1 MPSDKIDR
9 VISLLE
15 RIDKKL
21 DILVEDKERKEVMSK
36 IGKDFGEMML
46 EGLDK
51 KKKKNDL
58 ITNTKEVP
66 LW

>member
-21 DILVEDKERKEVMSK
+21 DTLIEDKEKKEVIDR
-36 IGKDFGEMML
+36 IGKDFGEML
-46 EGLDK
+46 ESLDK

-58 ITNTKEVP
+58 IANTKEVP

>member
-21 DILVEDKERKEVMSK
+21 DILVEDKEKKEVMNK
-36 IGKDFGEMML
+36 IGKDFGEML

-51 KKKKNDL
+51 KKNDL
-58 ITNTKEVP
+58 IANTKEVP

>member
-15 RIDKKL
+15 KIDKKL
-21 DILVEDKERKEVMSK
+21 NILIEDKEKKEVMNK
-36 IGKDFGEMML
+36 IGKDFGEML
-46 EGLDK
+46 ECLDK

-58 ITNTKEVP
+58 IANSKEVP

>member
-1 MPSDKIDR
+1 MPSNKIDR

-21 DILVEDKERKEVMSK
+21 DTLIEDKEKKEVIDR
-36 IGKDFGEMML
+36 IGKDFGEML
-46 EGLDK
+46 EGLN
-51 KKKKNDL
+51 KKKNDL
-58 ITNTKEVP
+58 IANTKEVP

>member
-21 DILVEDKERKEVMSK
+21 NTLIEDKEKKEVMDR
-36 IGKDFGEMML
+36 IGKDFGEML
-46 EGLDK
+46 EGLN
-51 KKKKNDL
+51 KKKNDL
-58 ITNTKEVP
+58 IVNTKEVP

>member
-21 DILVEDKERKEVMSK
+21 NTLIEDKEKKEVVSR
-36 IGKDFGEMML
+36 IGKDFGEML

-51 KKKKNDL
+51 NKKKNDL
-58 ITNTKEVP
+58 IANTKEVP
-66 LW
+66 

>member
-21 DILVEDKERKEVMSK
+21 NTLIEDKEKKEVMDRL
-36 IGKDFGEMML
+36 GQDFGEML
-46 EGLDK
+46 EGLN
-51 KKKKNDL
+51 KKKNDL
-58 ITNTKEVP
+58 IVNTKEVP

>member
-21 DILVEDKERKEVMSK
+21 DILVEDKEKKEVMNK
-36 IGKDFGEMML
+36 IGKDFGEML

-51 KKKKNDL
+51 KKNDL
-58 ITNTKEVP
+58 IVNTKEVP

>member
-1 MPSDKIDR
+1 MPNDKIDR

-21 DILVEDKERKEVMSK
+21 DILVEDKEKKEVMNR
-36 IGKDFGEMML
+36 IEKDFGEMLKGL
-46 EGLDK
+46 E
-51 KKKKNDL
+51 KKKNDL
-58 ITNTKEVP
+58 IANTKEVP

>member
-21 DILVEDKERKEVMSK
+21 DTLIEDKEKKEVMDR
-36 IGKDFGEMML
+36 IGKDFGEML
-46 EGLDK
+46 EGLNK
-51 KKKKNDL
+51 NKKKNDL
-58 ITNTKEVP
+58 IANTKEAP

>member
-15 RIDKKL
+15 RIDEKL
-21 DILVEDKERKEVMSK
+21 DILVEDKEKKEVMDR
-36 IGKDFGEMML
+36 IGKDFGEML
-46 EGLDK
+46 ESLDK
-51 KKKKNDL
+51 NKKKNDL
-58 ITNTKEVP
+58 IANTKEVP

>member
-21 DILVEDKERKEVMSK
+21 NTLIEDKEKKEVINR
-36 IGKDFGEMML
+36 IGKDFGEML

-58 ITNTKEVP
+58 IANTKEVP

>member
-21 DILVEDKERKEVMSK
+21 NTLIEDKEKKEVINR
-36 IGKDFGEMML
+36 IGKDFGEML
-46 EGLDK
+46 ESLDK
-51 KKKKNDL
+51 NKKKNDL
-58 ITNTKEVP
+58 IANTKEVP

>member
-9 VISLLE
+9 IISLLE

-21 DILVEDKERKEVMSK
+21 NILIEDKERKEVMNK
-36 IGKDFGEMML
+36 IGKDFGEML

-51 KKKKNDL
+51 KKKNDL
-58 ITNTKEVP
+58 IANTKEVP

>member
-21 DILVEDKERKEVMSK
+21 DILVEDKEKKEVIDR
-36 IGKDFGEMML
+36 IGKDFGEML
-46 EGLDK
+46 EGLEK

-58 ITNTKEVP
+58 IANSKEVP

>member
-21 DILVEDKERKEVMSK
+21 NTLIEDKEKKEVMNK
-36 IGKDFGEMML
+36 IGKE
-46 EGLDK
+46 
-51 KKKKNDL
+51 
-58 ITNTKEVP
+58 KE
-66 LW
+66 

>member
-21 DILVEDKERKEVMSK
+21 DILVEDKEKKEVMSK
-36 IGKDFGEMML
+36 IGKDFGEML
-46 EGLDK
+46 ESLD
-51 KKKKNDL
+51 KKKNDL
-58 ITNTKEVP
+58 IANTKEVP

>member
-15 RIDKKL
+15 KIDKKL
-21 DILVEDKERKEVMSK
+21 NILVEDKEKKEAMYK
-36 IGKDFGEMML
+36 IGKAFGEML
-46 EGLDK
+46 ESLDK

-58 ITNTKEVP
+58 IVNSKEVP

>member
-21 DILVEDKERKEVMSK
+21 DILVEDKEKKEVMNRK
-36 IGKDFGEMML
+36 GL
-46 EGLDK
+46 E
-51 KKKKNDL
+51 KKKNDL
-58 ITNTKEVP
+58 IANTKEVP

>member
-21 DILVEDKERKEVMSK
+21 NILIEDKEKKEVMDR
-36 IGKDFGEMML
+36 IGKDFGEML
-46 EGLDK
+46 EGLNK
-51 KKKKNDL
+51 NKKKNDL
-58 ITNTKEVP
+58 IANTKEVP

>member
-21 DILVEDKERKEVMSK
+21 NTLIEDKEKKEVMNK
-36 IGKDFGEMML
+36 IGKDFGEML
-46 EGLDK
+46 ESLDK
-51 KKKKNDL
+51 NKKKNDL
-58 ITNTKEVP
+58 IANTKEVP

>member
-21 DILVEDKERKEVMSK
+21 NTLIEDKEKKEVMNK
-36 IGKDFGEMML
+36 IGKDFGEM

-58 ITNTKEVP
+58 IANTKEVP

>member
-21 DILVEDKERKEVMSK
+21 DILVEDKEKKEAMNK
-36 IGKDFGEMML
+36 IGKDFGEML
-46 EGLDK
+46 ESLD
-51 KKKKNDL
+51 KKKNDL
-58 ITNTKEVP
+58 IANTKEVP

>member
-21 DILVEDKERKEVMSK
+21 NILVEDKEKKEVIDR
-36 IGKDFGEMML
+36 IGKDFGEML
-46 EGLDK
+46 ESLDK

-58 ITNTKEVP
+58 IANTKEVP

>member
-21 DILVEDKERKEVMSK
+21 NTLIEDKEKKEVMNK
-36 IGKDFGEMML
+36 IGKDFGEML
-46 EGLDK
+46 EGLN
-51 KKKKNDL
+51 KKKNDL
-58 ITNTKEVP
+58 IANTKEVP

>member
-21 DILVEDKERKEVMSK
+21 DILVKDKEKKEVMDR
-36 IGKDFGEMML
+36 IGIDFGEML
-46 EGLDK
+46 ESLDK
-51 KKKKNDL
+51 NKKKNDL
-58 ITNTKEVP
+58 IANTKEVP

>member
-21 DILVEDKERKEVMSK
+21 DILVEDKEKKEVMNR
-36 IGKDFGEMML
+36 IGKDFGEMLKGL
-46 EGLDK
+46 E
-51 KKKKNDL
+51 KKKNDL
-58 ITNTKEVP
+58 IANTKVVP

>member
-21 DILVEDKERKEVMSK
+21 DILIEDKEKKEIMDR
-36 IGKDFGEMML
+36 IGKDFGEML
-46 EGLDK
+46 EGLEK

-58 ITNTKEVP
+58 IANTKEVP

>member
-21 DILVEDKERKEVMSK
+21 NTLIEDKEKKEIMNK
-36 IGKDFGEMML
+36 IGKDFGEML

-58 ITNTKEVP
+58 IANTKEVP

>member
-21 DILVEDKERKEVMSK
+21 NTLIEDKEKKEVMNK
-36 IGKDFGEMML
+36 IGKDFGEML
-46 EGLDK
+46 ESLDK

-58 ITNTKEVP
+58 IANTKEVP

>member
-1 MPSDKIDR
+1 MPNDKIDR

-21 DILVEDKERKEVMSK
+21 NILIEDKEKKEVMNK
-36 IGKDFGEMML
+36 IGKDFGEML

-58 ITNTKEVP
+58 IANSKEVP

>member
-21 DILVEDKERKEVMSK
+21 DILVEDKEKKEVMDR
-36 IGKDFGEMML
+36 IGKDFEEML
-46 EGLDK
+46 EGLN
-51 KKKKNDL
+51 KKKNDL
-58 ITNTKEVP
+58 IANTKEVP

>member
-21 DILVEDKERKEVMSK
+21 DILVKDKEKKEVMNK
-36 IGKDFGEMML
+36 IGKDFGEML
-46 EGLDK
+46 EDLDK

-58 ITNTKEVP
+58 IANTKEVP

>member
-21 DILVEDKERKEVMSK
+21 DILVEDKEKKEVMNK
-36 IGKDFGEMML
+36 IGKDFGEML

-58 ITNTKEVP
+58 IANSKEVP

>member
-21 DILVEDKERKEVMSK
+21 DVLIEDKEKKEVMDR
-36 IGKDFGEMML
+36 IGKDFGEML
-46 EGLDK
+46 EGLG
-51 KKKKNDL
+51 KKKNDL
-58 ITNTKEVP
+58 IANTKEVP

>member
-21 DILVEDKERKEVMSK
+21 DVLIEDKEKKEVMDR
-36 IGKDFGEMML
+36 IGKDFGEML
-46 EGLDK
+46 EGLN
-51 KKKKNDL
+51 KKKNDL
-58 ITNTKEVP
+58 IANTKEVP

>member
-21 DILVEDKERKEVMSK
+21 DILVEDKEKKEVMNK
-36 IGKDFGEMML
+36 IGKDFGEML
-46 EGLDK
+46 ESLDK
-51 KKKKNDL
+51 NKKKNDL
-58 ITNTKEVP
+58 IANTKEVP

>member
-15 RIDKKL
+15 KIDKKL
-21 DILVEDKERKEVMSK
+21 NILIEDKEKKEVMNK
-36 IGKDFGEMML
+36 IGKDFGEML

-58 ITNTKEVP
+58 IANTKEAP

>member
-21 DILVEDKERKEVMSK
+21 DILVKDKEKKEVMNK
-36 IGKDFGEMML
+36 IGKDFGEML
-46 EGLDK
+46 EGLN
-51 KKKKNDL
+51 KKKNDL
-58 ITNTKEVP
+58 IANTKEVP